1 MGDGCGQNCGPVQSG
16 SADGTVRSCRF
27 RRRLKTTILLR
38 QKNRYCSA
46 ERTDPYVKHVEL
58 GLCTDT
64 HFRTLQMVNSQK

>member
-1 MGDGCGQNCGPVQSG
+1 MGEGCGKNCGPVQSG
-16 SADGTVRSCRF
+16 STACTVRSCWF

-58 GLCTDT
+58 GLCTK
-64 HFRTLQMVNSQK
+64 TLCYGTLRQHHQK